1 MVSRQLAPLD
11 NSPQT
16 TPPDLQ
22 TTGPLVLL
30 STTKPNKPLS
40 TWTQDLTPYK
50 VFFVLL
56 STTESED
63 RGRGGKLSRGW
74 VVWHSLVMNGCQP
87 CWFLR
92 TILYKQ
98 THLSPVSYK
107 DSSWKLLFAFQ
118 VWVRLFC
125 RKFFFFV
132 FSFLL
137 YEHVPC
143 LIWRYQTL
151 NQISGSYQIL
161 SYLRVGRIRYP
172 LLVNVFFNA
181 LWTDNCF
188 STWDWFW
195 NFSSF
200 FKLCTATQTSCYL
213 SWWNTCMYLN

>member
-132 FSFLL
+132 FSLK
-137 YEHVPC
+137 EH
-143 LIWRYQTL
+143 T
-151 NQISGSYQIL
+151 ST
-161 SYLRVGRIRYP
+161 LRVWSVNHIALLTVELFHRHWSVAMKCIQTKRSP
-172 LLVNVFFNA
+172 LITFGN
-181 LWTDNCF
+181 TP
-188 STWDWFW
+188 
-195 NFSSF
+195 
-200 FKLCTATQTSCYL
+200 KLLTRERSKHT
-213 SWWNTCMYLN
+213 